1 LQVLPSAE
9 LKYLDSV
16 IPPDPSLEL
25 TTHFCTCT
33 MSKKVKDTT
42 LYDVLGV
49 TPEATD
55 IE

>member
-1 LQVLPSAE
+1 
-9 LKYLDSV
+9 
-16 IPPDPSLEL
+16 
-25 TTHFCTCT
+25 

-55 IE
+55 IEWVLWWA